1 MMEIKHIHEKEK
13 GRFTVNIDGN
23 EAGYLKYD
31 IMPNGSLKANGTL
44 VYDDYREQK
53 LGRPL
58 FDAFVD
64 YLKSENKKVFP
75 TCPYVVS
82 MFKKH
87 PELSDLL
94 DNDYKN

>member
-1 MMEIKHIHEKEK
+1 MMEIKHIQGKEK
-13 GRFTVNIDGN
+13 GRFTVNVDCN

-58 FDAFVD
+58 FDALVD

-87 PELSDLL
+87 TELSGLL